1 MNEDILNLSIKDL
14 VFLNKYNL
22 CSKKVAK
29 RSFQNEA
36 GMFFILIPL
45 ASMALLA
52 WFFIFIMRRFAGKE
66 EPEIK
71 DAVTRL
77 FDGLEGK

>member
-29 RSFQNEA
+29 RSFQNEVQK
-36 GMFFILIPL
+36 MLK
-45 ASMALLA
+45 S
-52 WFFIFIMRRFAGKE
+52 RRKSKYLK
-66 EPEIK
+66 IK
-71 DAVTRL
+71 HYLHKNLTIA
-77 FDGLEGK
+77 E